1 MLFASWER
9 RYHFIWSIWEN
20 ICWVFYFC
28 SKRCWQAGISCYG
41 PCSVVR
47 RYIIDFWWVSTS
59 PLHCGILIDLTS
71 LWGHLILSLWMNHF
85 YQIAISLKIE
95 YSSILFR
102 VRRQLGYRILHLMRS
117 FTPRTHTYPHNS
129 HITHL
134 FLSCLKGEDPVE
146 VQKISARRELVM
158 RDYRE
163 KHCGEFANR
172 SFTERKTHLNLDL
185 TSA

>member
-1 MLFASWER
+1 MKREPMLFASWER

-85 YQIAISLKIE
+85 YQMAISLKIE

-102 VRRQLGYRILHLMRS
+102 VRRQLGYRILHLMLS
-117 FTPRTHTYPHNS
+117 FTSRTHTYISTQYTYNTL
-129 HITHL
+129 ILIL
-134 FLSCLKGEDPVE
+134 FEGRRSCRSTED
-146 VQKISARRELVM
+146 I
-158 RDYRE
+158 
-163 KHCGEFANR
+163 C
-172 SFTERKTHLNLDL
+172 
-185 TSA
+185 

>member
-1 MLFASWER
+1 MGTPHLVLKNESFLSNSYIAENR
-9 RYHFIWSIWEN
+9 VFIHTIQ
-20 ICWVFYFC
+20 
-28 SKRCWQAGISCYG
+28 SKTTAWLQN
-41 PCSVVR
+41 
-47 RYIIDFWWVSTS
+47 ST
-59 PLHCGILIDLTS
+59 PNAFLHITLT
-71 LWGHLILSLWMNHF
+71 HI
-85 YQIAISLKIE
+85 Q
-95 YSSILFR
+95 
-102 VRRQLGYRILHLMRS
+102 
-117 FTPRTHTYPHNS
+117 YPHNT